1 MNIAIALI
9 KALKKKFIEENLSKY
24 LNFEKQVKFTKLE

>member
-1 MNIAIALI
+1 MSIAIAII
-9 KALKKKFIEENLSKY
+9 KELKKKTGEENLSKY